1 MIRKEI
7 HMRTIQLLDCTLRD
21 GGYVNDWDFG
31 YNDLCSIFQ
40 RLTDAGVDIIETGFI
55 DERRPFDRN
64 RSIMPDTQAVS
75 GIYGKIHKRPPMVV
89 GMIDYGTC
97 SLEHVQPCEESWLDG
112 IRVIFKKYR
121 MQEAMAFCAELKK
134 AGYLVFAQM
143 VAVTD
148 YSREEL
154 LEFTGLAN
162 EVEPYAISMVDTYG
176 LLKPDGLCQIYE
188 LLDTN
193 VKSEIRMG
201 FHAHNN
207 LQLAFA
213 NTMAFLEY
221 PAQRDV
227 IVDGTLYGMGKS
239 AGNAPLELV
248 AMHLNEVYGKAYKI
262 NPMLESIE
270 ESVINFYRKTP
281 WGYRMYY
288 YLSAYNE
295 VHPDY
300 VKQIQNKPNV
310 SLSEVN
316 DILGRIEPKRNKL
329 LYDRETGENTCA
341 VYEESRVSN
350 ADTCRRLTKAVF
362 GEQRPV
368 LLVGPGR
375 SIKLQEDKIA
385 EFIDR
390 KQPIIIAVNYIPRT
404 MQIHYVF
411 VTKTNRYKE
420 MAGQLLEPENQ
431 DIQIIATS
439 NVAPRGGQFP
449 YTLAREPLLEK
460 EEEIVDNSFLMLL
473 KVLRQCGLCRLYLA
487 GFDGYSDHE
496 DNYFNPH
503 MEYGF
508 VKNAAGNLNHHIRSV
523 LEEEYSDMELEFIT
537 YSRYTE
543 VQDSYDGA
551 F

>member
-1 MIRKEI
+1 M
-7 HMRTIQLLDCTLRD
+7 IQLLDCTLRD

-55 DERRPFDRN
+55 DERRPFDIN
-64 RSIMPDTQAVS
+64 RSIMPDTQAVF
-75 GIYGKIHKRPPMVV
+75 GIFGKIPQRPPMVV

-97 SLEHVQPCEESWLDG
+97 SFKQIQPCEDSWLDG

-121 MQEAMAFCAELKK
+121 MREAMAFCAELKK
-134 AGYLVFAQM
+134 YGYHVFAQM

-154 LEFTGLAN
+154 LEFIGLAN
-162 EVEPYAISMVDTYG
+162 EVEPYAVSMVDTYG
-176 LLKPDGLCQIYE
+176 LLKPDGLRQIYD
-188 LLDTN
+188 LLDKN
-193 VKSEIRMG
+193 VKSGIRIG

-221 PAQRDV
+221 PTQRDV

-248 AMHLNEVYGKAYKI
+248 AMHLNEAYGKTYKI
-262 NPMLESIE
+262 NPMLEAIGESIM
-270 ESVINFYRKTP
+270 SFYQKSP
-281 WGYRMYY
+281 WGYKMYF

-310 SLSEVN
+310 SLSAVN
-316 DILGRIEPKRNKL
+316 DILGNIEPKKNKL
-329 LYDRETGENTCA
+329 LYDRVIGENTYA
-341 VYEESRVSN
+341 VYEESWGKDVDTIEKLRN
-350 ADTCRRLTKAVF
+350 ALGNSK
-362 GEQRPV
+362 PV

-375 SIKLQEDKIA
+375 SIKLQEEKIA
-385 EFIDR
+385 EFID
-390 KQPIIIAVNYIPRT
+390 KNHPIVLAVNYIPRT
-404 MQIHYVF
+404 MQAHYVF
-411 VTKTNRYKE
+411 VTKVNRYRE
-420 MAGQLLEPENQ
+420 MAGQLLETQNQ
-431 DIQIIATS
+431 EIQIIATS
-439 NVAPRGGQFP
+439 NVTPRGKQFA
-449 YTLAREPLLEK
+449 YTLTREPLLEK

-473 KVLRQCGLCRLYLA
+473 KVLRQCGLHRLYLA

-496 DNYFNPH
+496 DNYFNPR
-503 MEYGF
+503 MEYVF